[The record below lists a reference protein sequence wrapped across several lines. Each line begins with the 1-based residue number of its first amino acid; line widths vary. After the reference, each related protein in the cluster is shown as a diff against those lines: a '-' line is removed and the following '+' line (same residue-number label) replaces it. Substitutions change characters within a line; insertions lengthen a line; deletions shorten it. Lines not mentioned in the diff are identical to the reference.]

1 MLSLYLTAEGCSSSC
16 RAGRWGKVCSP
27 EGRAVSAQGTVG
39 LSETD
44 RISRYQRGFA
54 SEQIPS
60 TCWREEV
67 LGAREFQ
74 GTESMNHVTKFNSS

>member
-1 MLSLYLTAEGCSSSC
+1 M
-16 RAGRWGKVCSP
+16 
-27 EGRAVSAQGTVG
+27 VSAWGMVG
-39 LSETD
+39 WSETE
-44 RISRYQRGFA
+44 RISGYQRGFA

-74 GTESMNHVTKFNSS
+74 GTESMNHVTKFSSS